1 MTKST
6 SVFAVVLA
14 ALLKGA
20 LLLCV
25 AGCSPSE
32 EDIQAEWDETVAAS
46 NACQSAADCAL
57 VSPGCPLGCFAA
69 VNSAKKAE
77 VEARAA
83 ELIDDYESGGTAC
96 AYSCVAPGPL
106 ECTGGKCAV
115 GSSM

>member
-1 MTKST
+1 MMSST
-6 SVFAVVLA
+6 SRFVVVLA
-14 ALLKGA
+14 VVLKGA
-20 LLLCV
+20 LLLCA

-83 ELIDDYESGGTAC
+83 ELIKEYESGGMAC
-96 AYSCVAPGPL
+96 AYSCLAPGPL
-106 ECTGGKCAV
+106 ECTGGQCTV